1 MIKQLFLLV
10 NIISIFFYQ
19 LFFSSDVTVKQT
31 LPSTIAPKGE
41 VTVSFTIA
49 KGDVAGFAML
59 KQTIPLGFIVEPIE
73 SKGATFSFKD
83 QIVKYIWMSLP
94 QDNEFTISYKLKN
107 VSQNEGNYS
116 LDGKFSYLADNEKSN
131 IDIPTANFS
140 VSSGEELPQIVN
152 ETETE
157 TEIETEIETEEPTST
172 SKTEIAELSIDR
184 TIDKISENKFKVSLA
199 ISKKNIDGFA
209 KLTEI
214 IPNEFSASQDK
225 SQGGVFSF
233 ENGEV
238 KLLWLAIPTQDNF
251 TASYFVE
258 TISAS
263 GNKNISGIFSYLEG
277 EETKKYAINSSSFDV
292 DFNNEIVE
300 NTTTKEK
307 QETSLQEKVTNEN
320 SKNIDNTS
328 KKKEEDKTPIT
339 TTPSPETGI
348 TYKVQVG
355 AFRENIVVDKFKK
368 KFNLKENINLENHE
382 GWTKLTA
389 GSFNEYKSA
398 RDKRNVV
405 RNNVK
410 SAFVTAYN
418 KGNRITVQE
427 ALMVS
432 NQKWLK

>member
-1 MIKQLFLLV
+1 MIKQFFLLI

-19 LFFSSDVTVKQT
+19 LFFSSDVSVKQT
-31 LPSTIAPKGE
+31 LPSTIAPNGE
-41 VTVSFTIA
+41 VTVTFTIT

-59 KQTIPLGFIVEPIE
+59 KQTIPLGFVVEPIE
-73 SKGATFSFKD
+73 NKGATFSFKD

-94 QDNEFTISYKLKN
+94 QGNEFTISYKLKN
-107 VSQNEGNYS
+107 VSQDAGNYS

-131 IDIPTANFS
+131 IDIPSANFS

-152 ETETE
+152 ETETK
-157 TEIETEIETEEPTST
+157 TEEPTST

-184 TIDKISENKFKVSLA
+184 TIDKISENKFKVSIT
-199 ISKKNIDGFA
+199 ISKQNVDGFA
-209 KLTEI
+209 KLIET

-225 SQGGVFSF
+225 SQGGIFSF

-238 KLLWLAIPTQDNF
+238 KLLWLAIPTQENF
-251 TASYFVE
+251 TASYFIE
-258 TISAS
+258 TTSAS
-263 GNKNISGIFSYLEG
+263 GSKSISGVFSYLEG
-277 EETKKYAINSSSFDV
+277 EETKKHSINSSSFNV

-300 NTTTKEK
+300 NTTAKEK

-328 KKKEEDKTPIT
+328 KKKEEDKKPIT
-339 TTPSPETGI
+339 TTPAPETGI

-382 GWTKLTA
+382 GWTKLTS

-398 RDKRNVV
+398 RDKRNMV

-410 SAFVTAYN
+410 TAFVTAYN

>member
-1 MIKQLFLLV
+1 MIKQFFLLI

-19 LFFSSDVTVKQT
+19 LFFSSDVSVKQT
-31 LPSTIAPKGE
+31 LPSTIAPNGE
-41 VTVSFTIA
+41 VTVTFTIT

-59 KQTIPLGFIVEPIE
+59 KQTIPLGFVVEPIE
-73 SKGATFSFKD
+73 NKGATFSFKD

-107 VSQNEGNYS
+107 VSQDAGNYS

-131 IDIPTANFS
+131 IDIPSANFS

-152 ETETE
+152 ETETK
-157 TEIETEIETEEPTST
+157 TEEPTST

-184 TIDKISENKFKVSLA
+184 TIDKISENKFKVSIT
-199 ISKKNIDGFA
+199 ISKQNVDGFA
-209 KLTEI
+209 KLIET

-225 SQGGVFSF
+225 SQGGIFSF

-238 KLLWLAIPTQDNF
+238 KLLWLAIPTQENF
-251 TASYFVE
+251 TASYFIE
-258 TISAS
+258 TTSAS
-263 GNKNISGIFSYLEG
+263 GSKSISGVFSYLEG
-277 EETKKYAINSSSFDV
+277 EETKKHSINSSSFNV

-300 NTTTKEK
+300 NTTAKEK

-328 KKKEEDKTPIT
+328 KKKEEDKKPIT
-339 TTPSPETGI
+339 TTPAPETGI

-382 GWTKLTA
+382 GWTKLTT

-398 RDKRNVV
+398 RDKRNMV

-410 SAFVTAYN
+410 TAFVTAYN

>member
-1 MIKQLFLLV
+1 MIKQLFLLINV
-10 NIISIFFYQ
+10 ISIFFYQ
-19 LFFSSDVTVKQT
+19 LFFSSDVTVKQS
-31 LPSTIAPKGE
+31 LPSTIASNGE
-41 VTVSFTIA
+41 VTVSFTIT
-49 KGDVAGFAML
+49 KGDVSGFAML
-59 KQTIPLGFIVEPIE
+59 KQTIPSGFIVEPLE
-73 SKGATFSFKD
+73 NKGATFSFKD
-83 QIVKYIWMSLP
+83 QIVKYIWMALP

-107 VSQNEGNYS
+107 VSQTSGNFS
-116 LDGKFSYLADNEKSN
+116 LDGKFSYLADNEKNN

-140 VSSGEELPQIVN
+140 VSSDEKLTQIVS
-152 ETETE
+152 ESESESEGEITEPTQ
-157 TEIETEIETEEPTST
+157 TEETVLA
-172 SKTEIAELSIDR
+172 EISVNR
-184 TIDKISENKFKVSLA
+184 TIEKINDQTFKVSLA
-199 ISKKNIDGFA
+199 ISKQNVDGFA

-251 TASYFVE
+251 TASYFIE
-258 TISAS
+258 TTAANGSKS
-263 GNKNISGIFSYLEG
+263 ISGVFSYLEG
-277 EETKKYAINSSSFDV
+277 EETKKHVIPSTSFDV
-292 DFNNEIVE
+292 DFDDEIAENNTIEE
-300 NTTTKEK
+300 KPETT
-307 QETSLQEKVTNEN
+307 LQEKVTNETTHTTDN
-320 SKNIDNTS
+320 SNEEEE
-328 KKKEEDKTPIT
+328 EEDNKTPIT
-339 TTPSPETGI
+339 TTPNPETGI
-348 TYKVQVG
+348 TYKIQVG

-382 GWTKLTA
+382 GWTKLTT

-398 RDKRNVV
+398 RDKRNLV

-410 SAFVTAYN
+410 TAFVTAYN

>member
-1 MIKQLFLLV
+1 MIKQFFLLI

-19 LFFSSDVTVKQT
+19 LFFSSDVSVKQT
-31 LPSTIAPKGE
+31 LPSTIAPNGE
-41 VTVSFTIA
+41 VTVTFTIT

-59 KQTIPLGFIVEPIE
+59 KQTIPLGFVVEPLE
-73 SKGATFSFKD
+73 NKGATFSFKD

-107 VSQNEGNYS
+107 VSQDAGNYS

-131 IDIPTANFS
+131 IDIPLANFS

-152 ETETE
+152 ETET
-157 TEIETEIETEEPTST
+157 IESTSA

-184 TIDKISENKFKVSLA
+184 TIDKISENKFKVSIA
-199 ISKKNIDGFA
+199 ISKQNVDGFA
-209 KLTEI
+209 KLIET
-214 IPNEFSASQDK
+214 IPAEFIGLQDK

-251 TASYFVE
+251 TASYFIE
-258 TISAS
+258 TTSAS
-263 GNKNISGIFSYLEG
+263 GSKSISGVFSYLEG
-277 EETKKYAINSSSFDV
+277 EETKKYSINSSSFNV

-300 NTTTKEK
+300 NTTAKEK

-328 KKKEEDKTPIT
+328 KKKEEDKKPIT
-339 TTPSPETGI
+339 TTPAPETGI

-410 SAFVTAYN
+410 TAFVTAYN

>member
-1 MIKQLFLLV
+1 MIKQFFLLI

-19 LFFSSDVTVKQT
+19 LFFSSDVSVKQT
-31 LPSTIAPKGE
+31 LPSTIAPNGE
-41 VTVSFTIA
+41 VTVTFTIT

-59 KQTIPLGFIVEPIE
+59 KQTIPLGFVVEPIE
-73 SKGATFSFKD
+73 NKGATFSFKD

-94 QDNEFTISYKLKN
+94 QGNEFTISYKLKN
-107 VSQNEGNYS
+107 VSQDAGNYS

-131 IDIPTANFS
+131 IDIPSANFS

-152 ETETE
+152 ETETK
-157 TEIETEIETEEPTST
+157 TEEPTST
-172 SKTEIAELSIDR
+172 SKTEIVELSIDR
-184 TIDKISENKFKVSLA
+184 TIDKISENKFKVSIT
-199 ISKKNIDGFA
+199 ISKQNVDGFA
-209 KLTEI
+209 KLIET

-225 SQGGVFSF
+225 SQGGIFSF

-238 KLLWLAIPTQDNF
+238 KLLWLAIPTQENF
-251 TASYFVE
+251 TASYFIE
-258 TISAS
+258 TTSAS
-263 GNKNISGIFSYLEG
+263 GSKSISGVFSYLEG
-277 EETKKYAINSSSFDV
+277 EETKKHSINSSSFNV

-300 NTTTKEK
+300 NTTAKEK

-328 KKKEEDKTPIT
+328 KKKEEDKKPIT
-339 TTPSPETGI
+339 TTPAPETGI

-382 GWTKLTA
+382 GWTKLTT

-398 RDKRNVV
+398 RDKRNMV

-410 SAFVTAYN
+410 TAFVTAYN

>member
-1 MIKQLFLLV
+1 MIKQFFLLI

-19 LFFSSDVTVKQT
+19 LFFSSDVSVKQT
-31 LPSTIAPKGE
+31 LPSTIAPNGE
-41 VTVSFTIA
+41 VTVTFTIT

-59 KQTIPLGFIVEPIE
+59 KQTIPLGFVVEPIE
-73 SKGATFSFKD
+73 NKGATFSFKD

-94 QDNEFTISYKLKN
+94 QGNEFTISYKLKN
-107 VSQNEGNYS
+107 VSQDAGNYS

-131 IDIPTANFS
+131 IDIPSANFS

-152 ETETE
+152 ETETK
-157 TEIETEIETEEPTST
+157 TEEPTST

-184 TIDKISENKFKVSLA
+184 TIDKISENKFKVSIT
-199 ISKKNIDGFA
+199 ISKQNVDGFA
-209 KLTEI
+209 KLIET

-225 SQGGVFSF
+225 SQGGIFSF

-238 KLLWLAIPTQDNF
+238 KLLWLAIPTQENF
-251 TASYFVE
+251 TASYFIE
-258 TISAS
+258 TTSAS
-263 GNKNISGIFSYLEG
+263 GSKSISGVFSYLEG
-277 EETKKYAINSSSFDV
+277 EETKKHSINSSSFNV

-300 NTTTKEK
+300 NTTAKEK

-328 KKKEEDKTPIT
+328 KKKEEDKKPIT
-339 TTPSPETGI
+339 TTPAPETGI

-382 GWTKLTA
+382 GWTKLTT

-398 RDKRNVV
+398 RDKRNMV

-410 SAFVTAYN
+410 TAFVTAYN

>member
-1 MIKQLFLLV
+1 MIKQFFLLI

-19 LFFSSDVTVKQT
+19 LFFSSDVSVKQT
-31 LPSTIAPKGE
+31 LPSTIAPNGE
-41 VTVSFTIA
+41 VTVTFTIT

-59 KQTIPLGFIVEPIE
+59 KQTIPLGFVVEPIE
-73 SKGATFSFKD
+73 IKGATFSFKD

-107 VSQNEGNYS
+107 VSQDAGNYS

-131 IDIPTANFS
+131 IDIPSANFS

-152 ETETE
+152 ETETK
-157 TEIETEIETEEPTST
+157 TEEPTST

-184 TIDKISENKFKVSLA
+184 TIDKISENKFKVSIT
-199 ISKKNIDGFA
+199 ISKQNVDGFA
-209 KLTEI
+209 KLIET

-225 SQGGVFSF
+225 SQGGIFSF

-238 KLLWLAIPTQDNF
+238 KLLWLAIPTQENF
-251 TASYFVE
+251 TASYFIE
-258 TISAS
+258 TTSAS
-263 GNKNISGIFSYLEG
+263 GSKSISGVFSYLEG
-277 EETKKYAINSSSFDV
+277 EETKKHSINSSSFNV

-300 NTTTKEK
+300 NTTAKEK

-328 KKKEEDKTPIT
+328 KKKEEDKKPIT
-339 TTPSPETGI
+339 TTPAPETGI

-382 GWTKLTA
+382 GWTKLTT

-398 RDKRNVV
+398 RDKRNMV

-410 SAFVTAYN
+410 TAFVTAYN

>member
-1 MIKQLFLLV
+1 MIKQFFLLI

-19 LFFSSDVTVKQT
+19 LFFSSDVSVKQT
-31 LPSTIAPKGE
+31 LPSTIAPNGE
-41 VTVSFTIA
+41 VTVTFTIT

-59 KQTIPLGFIVEPIE
+59 KQTIPLGFVVEPIE
-73 SKGATFSFKD
+73 NKGATFSFKD

-107 VSQNEGNYS
+107 VSQDAGNYS

-131 IDIPTANFS
+131 IDIPSANFS

-152 ETETE
+152 ETETK
-157 TEIETEIETEEPTST
+157 TEEPTST

-184 TIDKISENKFKVSLA
+184 TIDKISENKFKVSIT
-199 ISKKNIDGFA
+199 ISKQNVDGFA
-209 KLTEI
+209 KLIET

-225 SQGGVFSF
+225 SQGGIFSF

-238 KLLWLAIPTQDNF
+238 KLLWLAIPTQENF
-251 TASYFVE
+251 TASYFIE
-258 TISAS
+258 TTSAS
-263 GNKNISGIFSYLEG
+263 GSKSISGVFSYLEG
-277 EETKKYAINSSSFDV
+277 EETKKHSINSSSFNV

-300 NTTTKEK
+300 NTTAKEK

-328 KKKEEDKTPIT
+328 KKKEEDKKPIT
-339 TTPSPETGI
+339 TTPAPETGI

-382 GWTKLTA
+382 GWTKLTS

-398 RDKRNVV
+398 RDKRNMV

-410 SAFVTAYN
+410 TAFVTAYN

>member
-1 MIKQLFLLV
+1 LIKQFFLLI

-19 LFFSSDVTVKQT
+19 LFFSSDVSVKQT
-31 LPSTIAPKGE
+31 LPSTIAPNGE
-41 VTVSFTIA
+41 VTVTFTIT

-59 KQTIPLGFIVEPIE
+59 KQTIPLGFVVEPIE
-73 SKGATFSFKD
+73 NKGATFSFKD

-107 VSQNEGNYS
+107 VSQDAGNYS

-131 IDIPTANFS
+131 IDIPSANFS

-152 ETETE
+152 ETETK
-157 TEIETEIETEEPTST
+157 TEEPTST

-184 TIDKISENKFKVSLA
+184 TIDKISENKFKVSIT
-199 ISKKNIDGFA
+199 ISKQNVDGFA
-209 KLTEI
+209 KLIET

-225 SQGGVFSF
+225 SQGGIFSF

-238 KLLWLAIPTQDNF
+238 KLLWLAIPTQENF
-251 TASYFVE
+251 TASYFIE
-258 TISAS
+258 TTSAS
-263 GNKNISGIFSYLEG
+263 GSKSISGVFSYLEG
-277 EETKKYAINSSSFDV
+277 EETKKHSINSSSFNV

-300 NTTTKEK
+300 NTTAKEK

-328 KKKEEDKTPIT
+328 KKKEEDKKPIT
-339 TTPSPETGI
+339 TTPAPETGI

-382 GWTKLTA
+382 GWTKLTT

-398 RDKRNVV
+398 RDKRNMV

-410 SAFVTAYN
+410 TAFVTAYN

>member
-1 MIKQLFLLV
+1 MIKQFFILI

-31 LPSTIAPKGE
+31 LPSTIAPNGE
-41 VTVSFTIA
+41 VTVSFTIT

-73 SKGATFSFKD
+73 NRGATFSFKD

-107 VSQNEGNYS
+107 VSQDAGNYS
-116 LDGKFSYLADNEKSN
+116 LDGKFSYLSDNEKQN

-157 TEIETEIETEEPTST
+157 TEEPTLT
-172 SKTEIAELSIDR
+172 PKTEIATLSVER

-199 ISKKNIDGFA
+199 ISKQNVDGFA
-209 KLTEI
+209 KLIET
-214 IPNEFSASQDK
+214 IPAEFTGLQDK
-225 SQGGVFSF
+225 SQGGIFSF

-251 TASYFVE
+251 TASYFIE
-258 TISAS
+258 TTSANGS
-263 GNKNISGIFSYLEG
+263 KTISGIFSYLEG
-277 EETKKYAINSSSFDV
+277 EETKKYTINSSSFNV
-292 DFNNEIVE
+292 DFNNEIAE
-300 NTTTKEK
+300 NTTTEEIE
-307 QETSLQEKVTNEN
+307 ETSLQEKVANEN
-320 SKNIDNTS
+320 AKNSDNTN
-328 KKKEEDKTPIT
+328 KKKEENKTPIT
-339 TTPSPETGI
+339 TTPAPETGI

-382 GWTKLTA
+382 GWTKLTT

-398 RDKRNVV
+398 RNKRNAV

-410 SAFVTAYN
+410 TAFVTAYN

>member
-1 MIKQLFLLV
+1 MIKQFFLLI

-31 LPSTIAPKGE
+31 LPSTIAPNGE
-41 VTVSFTIA
+41 VTVTFTIT

-73 SKGATFSFKD
+73 NKGATFSFKD

-107 VSQNEGNYS
+107 VSQDAGNYS

-157 TEIETEIETEEPTST
+157 TKEPTST
-172 SKTEIAELSIDR
+172 SKTKIAELSIGR
-184 TIDKISENKFKVSLA
+184 TIDKISENKFKVSIA
-199 ISKKNIDGFA
+199 ISKQNVGGFA

-251 TASYFVE
+251 TASYFIE
-258 TISAS
+258 TTSAS
-263 GNKNISGIFSYLEG
+263 GSKSISGVFSYLEG
-277 EETKKYAINSSSFDV
+277 EETKKYAINSSSFNV

-328 KKKEEDKTPIT
+328 KKKEEDKKPIT

-398 RDKRNVV
+398 RDKRNAV

-410 SAFVTAYN
+410 TAFVTAYN

>member
-1 MIKQLFLLV
+1 MIKQFFLLI

-19 LFFSSDVTVKQT
+19 LFFSSDVSVKQT
-31 LPSTIAPKGE
+31 LPSTIAPNGE
-41 VTVSFTIA
+41 VTVTFTIT

-59 KQTIPLGFIVEPIE
+59 KQTIPLGFVVEPIE
-73 SKGATFSFKD
+73 NKGATFSFKD

-107 VSQNEGNYS
+107 VSQDAGNYS

-131 IDIPTANFS
+131 IDIPSANFS

-152 ETETE
+152 ETETK
-157 TEIETEIETEEPTST
+157 TEEPTST

-184 TIDKISENKFKVSLA
+184 TIDKISENKFKVSIT
-199 ISKKNIDGFA
+199 ISKQNVDGFA
-209 KLTEI
+209 KLIET

-225 SQGGVFSF
+225 SQGGIFSF

-238 KLLWLAIPTQDNF
+238 KLLWLAIPTQENF
-251 TASYFVE
+251 TASYFIE
-258 TISAS
+258 TTSAS
-263 GNKNISGIFSYLEG
+263 GSKSISGVFSYLEG
-277 EETKKYAINSSSFDV
+277 EETKKHSINSSSFNV
-292 DFNNEIVE
+292 DFNNGIVE
-300 NTTTKEK
+300 NTTAKEK

-328 KKKEEDKTPIT
+328 KKKEEDKKPIT
-339 TTPSPETGI
+339 TTPAPETGI

-382 GWTKLTA
+382 GWTKLTT

-398 RDKRNVV
+398 RDKRNMV

-410 SAFVTAYN
+410 TAFVTAYN

>member
-1 MIKQLFLLV
+1 MIKQFFLLI

-19 LFFSSDVTVKQT
+19 LFFSSDVSVKQT
-31 LPSTIAPKGE
+31 LPSTIAPNGE
-41 VTVSFTIA
+41 VTVTFTIT

-59 KQTIPLGFIVEPIE
+59 KQTIPLGFVVEPIE
-73 SKGATFSFKD
+73 NKGATFSFKD

-107 VSQNEGNYS
+107 VSQDAGNYS

-131 IDIPTANFS
+131 IDIPSANFS

-152 ETETE
+152 ETETK
-157 TEIETEIETEEPTST
+157 TEEPTST

-184 TIDKISENKFKVSLA
+184 TIDKISENKFKVSIT
-199 ISKKNIDGFA
+199 ISKQNVDGFA
-209 KLTEI
+209 KLIET

-225 SQGGVFSF
+225 SQGGIFSF

-238 KLLWLAIPTQDNF
+238 KLLWLAIPTQENF
-251 TASYFVE
+251 TASYFIE
-258 TISAS
+258 TTSAS
-263 GNKNISGIFSYLEG
+263 GSKSISGVFSYLEG
-277 EETKKYAINSSSFDV
+277 EETKKHSINSSSFNV

-300 NTTTKEK
+300 NTTAKEK

-328 KKKEEDKTPIT
+328 KKKEEDKKPIT
-339 TTPSPETGI
+339 TTPAPETGI

-382 GWTKLTA
+382 GWTKLTT

-398 RDKRNVV
+398 RDKRNMV

-410 SAFVTAYN
+410 TAFVTAYN
-418 KGNRITVQE
+418 KGNRITVQV